1 MIELC
6 DFFPNKDLNHMITMG
21 VGNFFDPITSITVT
35 TPIMVAISWGVKS
48 ESRDYANYGGDFFPK
63 KRDPNHVIT
72 KGQRIFLTQLRQ
84 LQ

>member
-35 TPIMVAISWGVKS
+35 TPIMVAISWGVQSK
-48 ESRDYANYGGDFFPK
+48 SRDYANYGDDFFPK
-63 KRDPNHVIT
+63 EKISIT
-72 KGQRIFLTQLRQ
+72 
-84 LQ
+84 